1 MTSKISKQER
11 KGFRK
16 GVRLWY
22 HRDKWGEGEGRMAGE
37 IRILYQD
44 RRILLCLKPPGVV
57 SVDQPGGLPDLLRAQ
72 LGGEVACLR
81 TVHRLDQPVG
91 GLMVLA
97 RSRQAARLL
106 SAQVEDRTFQ
116 KEYLAV
122 LGGVPESREGVLE
135 DLLGYDRT
143 ARRAC
148 VAREPGKE
156 ARRAVLRYR
165 VLETNGG
172 YALVSVALETGRT
185 HQIRIQFASRG
196 LPLVGDR
203 KYGGADCPMEGI
215 ALWSHRLEFDHP
227 QTGERM
233 RFSAPPPEG
242 APWSRFAGW
251 GNVDGNRG

>member
-1 MTSKISKQER
+1 
-11 KGFRK
+11 
-16 GVRLWY
+16 
-22 HRDKWGEGEGRMAGE
+22 MAGE

-106 SAQVEDRTFQ
+106 SAQVEDRTFR

-122 LGGVPESREGVLE
+122 LGGVPESWEGVLE
-135 DLLGYDRT
+135 DLLGYNPT
-143 ARRAC
+143 ARRAY
-148 VAREPGKE
+148 VAREPE
-156 ARRAVLRYR
+156 REVRRAVLRYR

-196 LPLVGDR
+196 LPLVG
-203 KYGGADCPMEGI
+203 G
-215 ALWSHRLEFDHP
+215 
-227 QTGERM
+227 
-233 RFSAPPPEG
+233 
-242 APWSRFAGW
+242 
-251 GNVDGNRG
+251 

>member
-1 MTSKISKQER
+1 MPLTSAYRQ
-11 KGFRK
+11 
-16 GVRLWY
+16 
-22 HRDKWGEGEGRMAGE
+22 
-37 IRILYQD
+37 
-44 RRILLCLKPPGVV
+44 
-57 SVDQPGGLPDLLRAQ
+57 
-72 LGGEVACLR
+72 
-81 TVHRLDQPVG
+81 
-91 GLMVLA
+91 
-97 RSRQAARLL
+97 RSAARLL
-106 SAQVEDRTFQ
+106 SAQLEDRTFR

-143 ARRAC
+143 ARRAY